1 MAQADLRPPRLKR
14 WLSAVWRQLCSLK
27 LAVILLIA
35 VAAATVLGSLFPQM
49 PASVAADPAM
59 QAQWLAIARERY
71 GAATAFFHALGFFDL
86 YHTPWFLALLAALL
100 LNTAACTLDR
110 FARIW
115 RATFAPPR
123 VVRPE
128 SFYRT
133 GAYHASWPVA
143 SARSPAEQAEA
154 IKAALARHRYHLRVE
169 ESNGAIYLFAERFRW
184 TRLGTLITHVGL
196 VLLVVGALWSGFGAW
211 REEELTFTP
220 GQVREV
226 GHGHDFALRF
236 DELEIDRYPN
246 GMPREYRVHLAV
258 LEGGEEVL
266 TKVMRLSAPLSY
278 EGVGFYLYA
287 YEPVENAGYSVTLM
301 AVYDPGFWP
310 VIGAAS
316 LLLVGMLL
324 TIYFPRRRFWARVTG
339 EEVLLCGRAERGL
352 TPFEGEWEKIIREV
366 EGRKGGKRGKEGT
379 EGGRI
384 KREMRETRETNKGN
398 EGKEGKEVRALKEL
412 HA

>member
-1 MAQADLRPPRLKR
+1 MAHAGIRLLGFKPWFR
-14 WLSAVWRQLCSLK
+14 AIWRQLCSLK
-27 LAVILLIA
+27 LTVILLIA
-35 VAAATVLGSLFPQM
+35 VAAASALGSLFPQM
-49 PASVAADPAM
+49 LPSIAADPAA
-59 QAQWLAIARERY
+59 QAEWLAAARERY
-71 GAATAFFHALGFFDL
+71 GATTSFLRTVGLFDL
-86 YHTPWFLALLAALL
+86 YRTPWFLALFAALF
-100 LNTAACTLDR
+100 LNTAACTVDR

-128 SFYRT
+128 AFYRT
-133 GAYHASWPVA
+133 GAYCASWAVA
-143 SARSPAEQAEA
+143 SARSPSELAET
-154 IKAALARHRYHLRVE
+154 IKTALARRRYRLRVE

-184 TRLGTLITHVGL
+184 TRLGTLVTHIGL
-196 VLLVVGALWSGFGAW
+196 MLLVVGALWSGFGAW
-211 REEELTFTP
+211 RKEELTFAP

-236 DELEIDRYPN
+236 DKLEIDRYPN
-246 GMPREYRVHLAV
+246 GLPREYRVHLVV

-266 TKVMRLSAPLSY
+266 AKVVRLSAPLSY

-287 YEPVENAGYSVTLM
+287 YEPADDAGYNVTLM

-310 VIGAAS
+310 VIAAAG

-352 TPFEGEWEKIIREV
+352 TPFAGEWESVVSEA
-366 EGRKGGKRGKEGT
+366 EKGT
-379 EGGRI
+379 
-384 KREMRETRETNKGN
+384 
-398 EGKEGKEVRALKEL
+398 
-412 HA
+412 